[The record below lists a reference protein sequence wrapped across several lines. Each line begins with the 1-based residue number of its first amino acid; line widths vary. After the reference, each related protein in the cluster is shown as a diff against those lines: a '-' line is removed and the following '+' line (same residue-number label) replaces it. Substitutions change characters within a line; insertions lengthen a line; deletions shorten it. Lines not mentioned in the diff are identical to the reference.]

1 MTIESMRGEISLA
14 YPGTA
19 WTARVSRMSDEQ
31 VVAVYHRLSTTG
43 KLEEAYEERKRNRT
57 PEYRQ
62 LSMFDKE
69 YTTA

>member
-1 MTIESMRGEISLA
+1 MTIERMRGEISLA

-43 KLEEAYEERKRNRT
+43 KLDEAYEQRRKNRT
-57 PEYRQ
+57 PEYQ
-62 LSMFDKE
+62 QVSIFDKE
-69 YTTA
+69 YTPA